1 LLDFSLS
8 KLNEKYD
15 KKYSTF
21 KECGSLISNF
31 VEKRTDKLK
40 IGSSFIK
47 IHEIYIVLELQE
59 EFELVMNYM
68 KKRLRAI
75 KLIYDNSDQFQINMT
90 NIQNKIK
97 SNKQKFQKLIDKYEE
112 TIKNFEEF
120 DSILKEIS
128 EIDKD
133 LAETLIG

>member
-1 LLDFSLS
+1 MLDFSLS

-59 EFELVMNYM
+59 EFELVMDYM

-90 NIQNKIK
+90 DIQNKIK
-97 SNKQKFQKLIDKYEE
+97 SNQQKFHKLIEKYEE

-128 EIDKD
+128 EIDKI
-133 LAETLIG
+133 LAGTLIG

>member
-1 LLDFSLS
+1 
-8 KLNEKYD
+8 
-15 KKYSTF
+15 
-21 KECGSLISNF
+21 
-31 VEKRTDKLK
+31 LK

-47 IHEIYIVLELQE
+47 IHEIYIVLELHE
-59 EFELVMNYM
+59 EFELVMDYM

-90 NIQNKIK
+90 DIQNKIK
-97 SNKQKFQKLIDKYEE
+97 SNQQKFHKLIEKYEE

-128 EIDKD
+128 EIDKI
-133 LAETLIG
+133 LAGTLIG